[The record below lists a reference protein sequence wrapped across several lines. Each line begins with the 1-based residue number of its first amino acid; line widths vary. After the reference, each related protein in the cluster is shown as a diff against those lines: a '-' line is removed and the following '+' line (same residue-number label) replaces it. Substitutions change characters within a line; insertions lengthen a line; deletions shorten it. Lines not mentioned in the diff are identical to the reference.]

1 MIGQAA
7 GGRLVKPT
15 TCPAGV
21 ATRTTPVA
29 AAARAQAGNA
39 GFARSGKAGNV
50 GGRMT
55 GCVIP

>member
-21 ATRTTPVA
+21 ATRTTLVA

-39 GFARSGKAGNV
+39 GFARSGKAGRV
-50 GGRMT
+50 
-55 GCVIP
+55 PLEY